1 MTGTFSFQSTQY
13 DDGFKLK
20 YRRKWGFLCFEN
32 ESQLVCRI
40 NRIRHESPEL
50 VSWQRKRLRGSCC
63 LCKANFLHP
72 RLLNKLRTR
81 FLAHEGFALR
91 KACWEKRRNFAC
103 RDLPGLSLP
112 RNALINQILKKTF
125 IVSPI
130 SLSLWIL
137 KENIISS
144 IYLSLNHMQLF
155 IHSSVH

>member
-1 MTGTFSFQSTQY
+1 MTGTFSFQSLQY

-112 RNALINQILKKTF
+112 RHALINQILKKTF

-130 SLSLWIL
+130 SLWIL